1 LLFRTNN
8 TIKLNKGVD
17 IMKTNKLNWLNIGK
31 GYESIRLILNKK
43 KVEAMGFNKLDNNE
57 VLIEYDIENKVIT
70 IRPTKSVDTSVV
82 NMSTIIL
89 SMKGEFSLED
99 VLVKVSKINTNL
111 ANKEEIQNRLNALLE
126 LGMLEI
132 NSKGYKIIK

>member
-1 LLFRTNN
+1 MR
-8 TIKLNKGVD
+8 
-17 IMKTNKLNWLNIGK
+17 TNKLNWLNIGK

-43 KVEAMGFNKLDNNE
+43 KVEAMGFNKVDNNE

-82 NMSTIIL
+82 NISTIIL

>member
-1 LLFRTNN
+1 
-8 TIKLNKGVD
+8 
-17 IMKTNKLNWLNIGK
+17 MKTNKLNWLNIGK

-70 IRPTKSVDTSVV
+70 IRPTKSIDTSVV
-82 NMSTIIL
+82 NISTIIL

>member
-1 LLFRTNN
+1 
-8 TIKLNKGVD
+8 
-17 IMKTNKLNWLNIGK
+17 MKTNKLNWLNIGK

>member
-1 LLFRTNN
+1 
-8 TIKLNKGVD
+8 
-17 IMKTNKLNWLNIGK
+17 MKTNKLNWLNIGK

-43 KVEAMGFNKLDNNE
+43 KVEAMGFNKLNNNE

-70 IRPTKSVDTSVV
+70 IRPTKAIDTSIV
-82 NMSTIIL
+82 NISTIIL

-99 VLVKVSKINTNL
+99 VLVKVSKINNNL
-111 ANKEEIQNRLNALLE
+111 ANREDIQNRLNALLE

-132 NSKGYKIIK
+132 NSKGYRIVK

>member
-1 LLFRTNN
+1 
-8 TIKLNKGVD
+8 
-17 IMKTNKLNWLNIGK
+17 MKTNKLNWLNIGK

-43 KVEAMGFNKLDNNE
+43 KVEAMGFNKLNNNE

-70 IRPTKSVDTSVV
+70 IRPTKSIDTSVV
-82 NMSTIIL
+82 NISTIIL
-89 SMKGEFSLED
+89 SMKEEFSLED

>member
-1 LLFRTNN
+1 
-8 TIKLNKGVD
+8 
-17 IMKTNKLNWLNIGK
+17 MKTNKLNWLNIGK

-70 IRPTKSVDTSVV
+70 IRPTKSIDTSVV
-82 NMSTIIL
+82 NISTIIL
-89 SMKGEFSLED
+89 SMKEEFSLED
-99 VLVKVSKINTNL
+99 VLVKISKINTNL

>member
-1 LLFRTNN
+1 MR
-8 TIKLNKGVD
+8 
-17 IMKTNKLNWLNIGK
+17 TNKLNWLNIGK

-43 KVEAMGFNKLDNNE
+43 KVEAMGFDKLNNNE

-70 IRPTKSVDTSVV
+70 IRPTKAIDTSVV
-82 NMSTIIL
+82 NISTIIL

-132 NSKGYKIIK
+132 NSKGYKIVK

>member
-1 LLFRTNN
+1 
-8 TIKLNKGVD
+8 
-17 IMKTNKLNWLNIGK
+17 MKTNKLNWLNIGK

-70 IRPTKSVDTSVV
+70 IRPTKSIDTSVV
-82 NMSTIIL
+82 NISTIIL

-99 VLVKVSKINTNL
+99 VLVKVSKINVNL

>member
-1 LLFRTNN
+1 
-8 TIKLNKGVD
+8 
-17 IMKTNKLNWLNIGK
+17 MKTNKLNWLNIGK

-82 NMSTIIL
+82 NISTIIL
-89 SMKGEFSLED
+89 SMKEEFSLED

>member
-1 LLFRTNN
+1 
-8 TIKLNKGVD
+8 
-17 IMKTNKLNWLNIGK
+17 MKTNKLNWLNIGK

-43 KVEAMGFNKLDNNE
+43 KVEAMGFDKLNNNE

>member
-1 LLFRTNN
+1 
-8 TIKLNKGVD
+8 
-17 IMKTNKLNWLNIGK
+17 MKTNKLNWLNIGK

-43 KVEAMGFNKLDNNE
+43 KVEAMGFDKLNNNE

-70 IRPTKSVDTSVV
+70 IRPTKSIDTNVV
-82 NMSTIIL
+82 NISTIIL

-99 VLVKVSKINTNL
+99 VLVKVSKINVNL

-126 LGMLEI
+126 LGMLEL
-132 NSKGYKIIK
+132 NSKGYKIVK

>member
-1 LLFRTNN
+1 
-8 TIKLNKGVD
+8 
-17 IMKTNKLNWLNIGK
+17 MKTNKLNWLNIGK

-70 IRPTKSVDTSVV
+70 IRPTKSIDTSVV
-82 NMSTIIL
+82 NISTIIL

-111 ANKEEIQNRLNALLE
+111 ANKEEIQNRLNALFE

>member
-1 LLFRTNN
+1 
-8 TIKLNKGVD
+8 
-17 IMKTNKLNWLNIGK
+17 MKTNKLNWLNIGK

-43 KVEAMGFNKLDNNE
+43 KVEAMGFDKLDNNE

-70 IRPTKSVDTSVV
+70 IRPTKSIDTSVV
-82 NMSTIIL
+82 NISTIIL

>member
-1 LLFRTNN
+1 
-8 TIKLNKGVD
+8 
-17 IMKTNKLNWLNIGK
+17 MKTNKLNWLNIGK

-70 IRPTKSVDTSVV
+70 IRPTKSIDTSVV
-82 NMSTIIL
+82 NLSTIIL
-89 SMKGEFSLED
+89 SMKEEFSLED

>member
-1 LLFRTNN
+1 MR
-8 TIKLNKGVD
+8 
-17 IMKTNKLNWLNIGK
+17 TNKLNWLNIGK

-70 IRPTKSVDTSVV
+70 IRPTKSIDTNVV
-82 NMSTIIL
+82 NISTIIL

-99 VLVKVSKINTNL
+99 VLVKVSKINVNL

>member
-1 LLFRTNN
+1 MR
-8 TIKLNKGVD
+8 
-17 IMKTNKLNWLNIGK
+17 TNKLNWLNIGK

-43 KVEAMGFNKLDNNE
+43 KVEAMGFNKVDNNE

-70 IRPTKSVDTSVV
+70 IRPIKSVDTSVV

>member
-70 IRPTKSVDTSVV
+70 IRPTKSIDTSVV
-82 NMSTIIL
+82 NISTIIL

>member
-1 LLFRTNN
+1 
-8 TIKLNKGVD
+8 
-17 IMKTNKLNWLNIGK
+17 MKTNKLNWLNIGK
-31 GYESIRLILNKK
+31 GYESIRLIFNKK
-43 KVEAMGFNKLDNNE
+43 KVEAMGFDKLNNNE

-70 IRPTKSVDTSVV
+70 IRPTKSIDTNVV
-82 NMSTIIL
+82 NISTIIL

-99 VLVKVSKINTNL
+99 VLVKVSKINVNL

>member
-1 LLFRTNN
+1 
-8 TIKLNKGVD
+8 
-17 IMKTNKLNWLNIGK
+17 MKTNKLNWLNIGK

-43 KVEAMGFNKLDNNE
+43 KVEAMGFDKLNNNE

-70 IRPTKSVDTSVV
+70 IRPTKSIDTNIV
-82 NMSTIIL
+82 NISTIIL

-99 VLVKVSKINTNL
+99 VLVKVSKINVNL

-126 LGMLEI
+126 LGMLEL

>member
-1 LLFRTNN
+1 MR
-8 TIKLNKGVD
+8 
-17 IMKTNKLNWLNIGK
+17 TNKLNWLNIGK

-43 KVEAMGFNKLDNNE
+43 KVEAMGFNKVDNNE

-70 IRPTKSVDTSVV
+70 IRPTKSVDTNVV
-82 NMSTIIL
+82 NISTIIL

-99 VLVKVSKINTNL
+99 VLVKISKINTHL

>member
-1 LLFRTNN
+1 MR
-8 TIKLNKGVD
+8 
-17 IMKTNKLNWLNIGK
+17 TNKLNWLNIGK

-70 IRPTKSVDTSVV
+70 IRPTKAIDTSIV
-82 NMSTIIL
+82 NISTIIL

-132 NSKGYKIIK
+132 NSKGYKIVK

>member
-1 LLFRTNN
+1 
-8 TIKLNKGVD
+8 
-17 IMKTNKLNWLNIGK
+17 MKTNKLNWLNIGK

-70 IRPTKSVDTSVV
+70 IRPTKSIDTSVV
-82 NMSTIIL
+82 NISTIIL

-111 ANKEEIQNRLNALLE
+111 ANKEEIQNRLNAPLE

>member
-1 LLFRTNN
+1 MR
-8 TIKLNKGVD
+8 
-17 IMKTNKLNWLNIGK
+17 TNKLNWLNIGK

-70 IRPTKSVDTSVV
+70 IRPTKSIDTSVV
-82 NMSTIIL
+82 NISTIIL

-111 ANKEEIQNRLNALLE
+111 TNKEEIQNRLNALLE

>member
-1 LLFRTNN
+1 MR
-8 TIKLNKGVD
+8 
-17 IMKTNKLNWLNIGK
+17 TNKLNWLNIGK

-70 IRPTKSVDTSVV
+70 IRPTKSINTSVV
-82 NMSTIIL
+82 NISTIIL

-132 NSKGYKIIK
+132 NSKGYKIVK

>member
-1 LLFRTNN
+1 MR
-8 TIKLNKGVD
+8 
-17 IMKTNKLNWLNIGK
+17 TNKLNWLNIGK

-43 KVEAMGFNKLDNNE
+43 KVEAMGFDKLNNNE

-70 IRPTKSVDTSVV
+70 IRPTKAIDTSVV
-82 NMSTIIL
+82 NISTIIL
-89 SMKGEFSLED
+89 SMKAEFSLED

-132 NSKGYKIIK
+132 NSKGYRIVK

>member
-1 LLFRTNN
+1 
-8 TIKLNKGVD
+8 
-17 IMKTNKLNWLNIGK
+17 MKTNKLNWLNIGK

-43 KVEAMGFNKLDNNE
+43 KVEAMGFNKLNNNE

-70 IRPTKSVDTSVV
+70 IRPTKSIDTSVV
-82 NMSTIIL
+82 NISTIIL
-89 SMKGEFSLED
+89 SMKEEFSLED

-111 ANKEEIQNRLNALLE
+111 VNKEEIQNRINALLE

>member
-1 LLFRTNN
+1 MR
-8 TIKLNKGVD
+8 
-17 IMKTNKLNWLNIGK
+17 TNKLNWLNIGK

-43 KVEAMGFNKLDNNE
+43 KVEAMGFDKLNNNE

-70 IRPTKSVDTSVV
+70 IRPTKAIDTSVV
-82 NMSTIIL
+82 NISTIIL

-132 NSKGYKIIK
+132 NSKGYRIVK

>member
-1 LLFRTNN
+1 MR
-8 TIKLNKGVD
+8 
-17 IMKTNKLNWLNIGK
+17 TNKLNWLNIGK

-43 KVEAMGFNKLDNNE
+43 KVEAMGFNKLNNNE

-70 IRPTKSVDTSVV
+70 IRPTKSIDTSVV
-82 NMSTIIL
+82 NISTIIL

>member
-1 LLFRTNN
+1 MR
-8 TIKLNKGVD
+8 
-17 IMKTNKLNWLNIGK
+17 TNKLNWLNIGK

-43 KVEAMGFNKLDNNE
+43 KVEAMGFDKLNNNE

-70 IRPTKSVDTSVV
+70 IRPTKSIDTSVV
-82 NMSTIIL
+82 NISTIIL

-132 NSKGYKIIK
+132 NSKGYKIVK

>member
-1 LLFRTNN
+1 
-8 TIKLNKGVD
+8 
-17 IMKTNKLNWLNIGK
+17 
-31 GYESIRLILNKK
+31 
-43 KVEAMGFNKLDNNE
+43 MGFNKLDNNE

-70 IRPTKSVDTSVV
+70 IRPTKSIDTSVV
-82 NMSTIIL
+82 NISTIIL

>member
-1 LLFRTNN
+1 MR
-8 TIKLNKGVD
+8 
-17 IMKTNKLNWLNIGK
+17 TNKLNWLNIGK

-70 IRPTKSVDTSVV
+70 IRPTKAIDTSVV
-82 NMSTIIL
+82 NISTIIL

-132 NSKGYKIIK
+132 NSKGYKIVK

>member
-1 LLFRTNN
+1 
-8 TIKLNKGVD
+8 
-17 IMKTNKLNWLNIGK
+17 MKTNKLNWLNIGK

-43 KVEAMGFNKLDNNE
+43 KVEAMGFNKLNNNE

-70 IRPTKSVDTSVV
+70 IRPTKSIDTSVV
-82 NMSTIIL
+82 NISTIIL

>member
-1 LLFRTNN
+1 
-8 TIKLNKGVD
+8 
-17 IMKTNKLNWLNIGK
+17 MKTNKLNWLNIGK

-43 KVEAMGFNKLDNNE
+43 KVEAMGFNKLNNNE

-70 IRPTKSVDTSVV
+70 IRPTKSVDTNVV
-82 NMSTIIL
+82 NISTIIL

-99 VLVKVSKINTNL
+99 VLVKVSKINVNL

-126 LGMLEI
+126 LGMLEL

>member
-1 LLFRTNN
+1 
-8 TIKLNKGVD
+8 
-17 IMKTNKLNWLNIGK
+17 
-31 GYESIRLILNKK
+31 
-43 KVEAMGFNKLDNNE
+43 MGFNKLDNNE

-70 IRPTKSVDTSVV
+70 IRPTKSIDTSVV
-82 NMSTIIL
+82 NLSTIIL
-89 SMKGEFSLED
+89 SMKEEFSLED
-99 VLVKVSKINTNL
+99 VLVKVSKINTNLANKL

>member
-1 LLFRTNN
+1 MR
-8 TIKLNKGVD
+8 
-17 IMKTNKLNWLNIGK
+17 TNKLNWLNIGK

-43 KVEAMGFNKLDNNE
+43 KVEAMGFDKFNNNE

-70 IRPTKSVDTSVV
+70 IRPTKSIDTSVV
-82 NMSTIIL
+82 NLSTIIL
-89 SMKGEFSLED
+89 SMKEEFSLED

>member
-1 LLFRTNN
+1 
-8 TIKLNKGVD
+8 
-17 IMKTNKLNWLNIGK
+17 MKTNKLNWLNIGK

-70 IRPTKSVDTSVV
+70 IRPTKSIDTSVV
-82 NMSTIIL
+82 NISTIIL
-89 SMKGEFSLED
+89 SMKEEFSLED

>member
-1 LLFRTNN
+1 MR
-8 TIKLNKGVD
+8 
-17 IMKTNKLNWLNIGK
+17 TNKLNWLNIGK

-43 KVEAMGFNKLDNNE
+43 KVEAMGFDKLNNNE

-70 IRPTKSVDTSVV
+70 IRPTKAIDTSVV
-82 NMSTIIL
+82 NISTIIL
-89 SMKGEFSLED
+89 SIKGEFSLED

-132 NSKGYKIIK
+132 NSKGYKIVK

>member
-1 LLFRTNN
+1 MR
-8 TIKLNKGVD
+8 
-17 IMKTNKLNWLNIGK
+17 TNKLNWLNTGK

-43 KVEAMGFNKLDNNE
+43 KVEAMGFNKVDNNE

-82 NMSTIIL
+82 NISTIIL